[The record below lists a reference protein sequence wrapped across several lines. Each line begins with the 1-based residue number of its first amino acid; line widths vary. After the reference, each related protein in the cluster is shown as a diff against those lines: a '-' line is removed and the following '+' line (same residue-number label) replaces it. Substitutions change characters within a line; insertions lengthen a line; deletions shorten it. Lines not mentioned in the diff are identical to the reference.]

1 MNDFPLTYEQNKS
14 KYNRRLIF
22 LFLFLLFFSW
32 NWFVSENEVRNLLY
46 IGHSCVTESLVGVE
60 DLNERLDVY
69 LGLQRTEP

>member
-1 MNDFPLTYEQNKS
+1 MNDFPLTYEQIKS

-22 LFLFLLFFSW
+22 LFLFILFFSW

-46 IGHSCVTESLVGVE
+46 VGHSCVTESLVGVKN
-60 DLNERLDVY
+60 LHERLNGY